1 MICRLVLLIL
11 IFLPSLSSAQSKIV
25 VLNGIPLVQCKSSIE
40 GSHNINLTGSEQN
53 EYRVLIIKRG
63 EKYFWSSR
71 ENRELI
77 KLESGDITIFM
88 EKGGAGYI
96 GTEKRDSAR
105 DRKEGQRP
113 FKRKPGGAW
122 LCYFDI

>member
-1 MICRLVLLIL
+1 VLLIL

-96 GTEKRDSAR
+96 GTEKRDSAHLR
-105 DRKEGQRP
+105 ESQ
-113 FKRKPGGAW
+113 GGAW